1 MTTTA
6 WFDEQ
11 TRMDAEDLLT
21 VTFPLTRPG
30 RRGYD
35 EQSVREFLREV
46 HAEYLRLMDERTS
59 LWQDVQRLRRRII
72 FGRAV
77 GTAKGAL
84 EQEAQRHM
92 DIVLEEAHASA
103 HEAAV
108 SALTTAPSPRAEH
121 QYQAAHAELAYLR
134 AYGGVWRAHL
144 KAYTEGIIRGIE
156 DWERKD
162 AAAFDEVEH
171 GPPVVAALSATD
183 DSS

>member
-1 MTTTA
+1 LTTTA

-21 VTFPLTRPG
+21 VSFPLTRPG

-35 EQSVREFLREV
+35 EQSVREFLQTV
-46 HAEYLRLMDERTS
+46 HAEYVRLVDERTS

-77 GTAKGAL
+77 GARKGGPAR
-84 EQEAQRHM
+84 EAQRHM

-108 SALTTAPSPRAEH
+108 SALSAPPSPQAEH
-121 QYQAAHAELAYLR
+121 QHQAAHAELAYLR

-144 KAYTEGIIRGIE
+144 KAYTEGILHGIE

-171 GPPVVAALSATD
+171 GPPVRALLAAD
-183 DSS
+183 DSP